1 MAIALL
7 GIEGALLLAGG
18 TLVAVAL
25 VAGRPLARSEAT
37 VPVPERE
44 FALLRG
50 LGIFAPLPIATVET
64 LAARLRP
71 VPVAAG
77 DVIVRE
83 GEPGDR
89 CYVVCTGEIELDT
102 RKGWRG
108 TLGAG
113 GFFGEI
119 ALLHDT
125 PRTATARAAG
135 PGLLLA
141 LERDDFLAAVT
152 GHARTHEAAE
162 ALVDE
167 RLRSHRGER
176 EYEQA

>member
-1 MAIALL
+1 M
-7 GIEGALLLAGG
+7 
-18 TLVAVAL
+18 
-25 VAGRPLARSEAT
+25 
-37 VPVPERE
+37 PVPERE

-108 TLGAG
+108 N
-113 GFFGEI
+113 
-119 ALLHDT
+119 
-125 PRTATARAAG
+125 ARRRVG
-135 PGLLLA
+135 SS
-141 LERDDFLAAVT
+141 
-152 GHARTHEAAE
+152 ARS
-162 ALVDE
+162 
-167 RLRSHRGER
+167 RC
-176 EYEQA
+176 